1 MTAGPKA
8 GRWIWRRVCGG
19 ELGGAHWFHFQGPR
33 MKDQELEGRIL
44 EGLIARASGMAPG
57 RVRALS
63 FLTVSHLLWNQG
75 SSLKT
80 QSLWCLWA
88 FLTRVLGSRLRGF
101 VGHRVSRW
109 FWDLQRV
116 TQDLD
121 DSLWALKSMEEKQK
135 CRNLVLCANMCQSLK
150 FWGGRRTLSPRSDLF
165 CVISWSFHS
174 YSPEFPDASRTL
186 SNY

>member
-8 GRWIWRRVCGG
+8 GRWIWRWVCGG

-44 EGLIARASGMAPG
+44 EGLIARVSGMAPG

-80 QSLWCLWA
+80 QSLVPLSLPHPGPGVKAQGLC
-88 FLTRVLGSRLRGF
+88 GSQGLQMILRP
-101 VGHRVSRW
+101 S
-109 FWDLQRV
+109 
-116 TQDLD
+116 T
-121 DSLWALKSMEEKQK
+121 S
-135 CRNLVLCANMCQSLK
+135 
-150 FWGGRRTLSPRSDLF
+150 
-165 CVISWSFHS
+165 HS
-174 YSPEFPDASRTL
+174 GPG
-186 SNY
+186 